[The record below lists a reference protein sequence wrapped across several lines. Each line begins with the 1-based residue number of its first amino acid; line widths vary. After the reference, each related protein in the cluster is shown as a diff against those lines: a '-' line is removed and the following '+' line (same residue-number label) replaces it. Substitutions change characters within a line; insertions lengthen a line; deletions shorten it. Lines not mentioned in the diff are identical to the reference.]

1 MKSNFIE
8 PKRPL
13 ILVAD
18 DDPIMRKT
26 ISHRMKQE
34 GYRVIE
40 ATNGKECIEAY
51 QMESPDL
58 ILLDAMMPVMDG
70 FTCCQIL
77 SKMIRS
83 EHSRRKSDLV
93 QNFQNHSL
101 LSQTDQIL
109 ASIERTPIL
118 MVTGLDDTE
127 SVDYAFEMGATDF
140 IRKPIH
146 WAVLRQRVR
155 RLIQQSNL
163 YQQLEIA
170 NAELKTMAILDALT
184 QLANRRYFDEY
195 LDQQWSQMGNKQLS
209 LALILCDIDFF
220 KLYNDTYGHQD
231 GDTCLKLV
239 AKALKDEVKRV
250 TDLVARYGGE
260 KMAII
265 LPDTNGEGAFFVAQQ
280 IRERIKS
287 FEIEHCASPINQY
300 VTLSLGVASVIP
312 SSEDS
317 PHNLIKFADQALY
330 LAKQN
335 GRDRIVLYTVD

>member
-1 MKSNFIE
+1 MKSNFPE
-8 PKRPL
+8 KKRPL
-13 ILVAD
+13 ILVTD
-18 DDPIMRKT
+18 DDPVMRKM
-26 ISHRMKQE
+26 ICHRMKQD
-34 GYRVIE
+34 GYRIIE
-40 ATNGKECIEAY
+40 ASNGQECLDAY
-51 QMESPDL
+51 QLESPDM

-70 FTCCQIL
+70 FTCCQLL

-83 EHSRRKSDLV
+83 EHSRRKSD
-93 QNFQNHSL
+93 SL
-101 LSQTDQIL
+101 HDDSPLSQTDQIL

-170 NAELKTMAILDALT
+170 NAELKRMAILDGLT

-195 LDQQWSQMGNKQLS
+195 LDQQWKIMEEKQLP

-220 KLYNDTYGHQD
+220 KFYNDTYGHQD
-231 GDTCLKLV
+231 GDSCLIQV
-239 AKALKDEVKRV
+239 AKALTDEVKRLG
-250 TDLVARYGGE
+250 DLVARYGGE
-260 KMAII
+260 EMAII
-265 LPDTNGEGAFFVAQQ
+265 LPDTNGEGAFFLAQK
-280 IRERIKS
+280 IRERINS
-287 FEIEHCASPINQY
+287 LQVEHSASPINQY
-300 VTLSLGVASVIP
+300 LTLSLGVASVIP
-312 SSEDS
+312 SPVDS
-317 PHNLIKFADQALY
+317 PQNLIKFADSALY

-335 GRDRIVLYTVD
+335 GRNRSILYTVD

>member
-1 MKSNFIE
+1 MKLNFPE
-8 PKRPL
+8 TKRPL
-13 ILVAD
+13 ILVTD
-18 DDPIMRKT
+18 DDPVMRKM
-26 ISHRMKQE
+26 ICRRMKQD

-40 ATNGKECIEAY
+40 ASNGQECLDVY
-51 QMESPDL
+51 QQESPDL

-77 SKMIRS
+77 SKMIRAD
-83 EHSRRKSDLV
+83 HQRRKSDYLED
-93 QNFQNHSL
+93 HSAL
-101 LSQTDQIL
+101 NQTDQIL

-170 NAELKTMAILDALT
+170 NAELKRMAILDGLT

-195 LDQQWSQMGNKQLS
+195 LETQWKIMEQKQLPI
-209 LALILCDIDFF
+209 ALILCDIDFF

-231 GDTCLKLV
+231 GDTCLKQI
-239 AKALKDEVKRV
+239 AKALTEEVKRV
-250 TDLVARYGGE
+250 SDLVARYGGE
-260 KMAII
+260 EMAII
-265 LPDTNGEGAFFVAQQ
+265 LPDTNSQGAFFVAQN
-280 IRERIKS
+280 IRERVKS
-287 FEIEHCASPINQY
+287 FQLQHSASPINQY

-312 SSEDS
+312 SPHNS
-317 PHNLIKFADQALY
+317 PENLIKEADDALY

-335 GRDRIVLYTVD
+335 GRDRTILYTITHN

>member
-1 MKSNFIE
+1 MKSNFPE
-8 PKRPL
+8 KKRPL
-13 ILVAD
+13 ILVTD
-18 DDPIMRKT
+18 DDPVMRKM
-26 ISHRMKQE
+26 ICHRMKQD

-40 ATNGKECIEAY
+40 ASNGEECLDAY
-51 QMESPDL
+51 QLESPDL

-70 FTCCQIL
+70 FTCCQLL
-77 SKMIRS
+77 SKIIRS
-83 EHSRRKSDLV
+83 GHSRRKFD
-93 QNFQNHSL
+93 SL
-101 LSQTDQIL
+101 HEDSPLSQTDQIL

-170 NAELKTMAILDALT
+170 NTELKRMAILDGLT

-195 LDQQWSQMGNKQLS
+195 LDQQWKIMEEKQLP

-220 KLYNDTYGHQD
+220 KFYNDTYGHQD
-231 GDTCLKLV
+231 GDTCLKQV
-239 AKALKDEVKRV
+239 AKALTEEVKRV
-250 TDLVARYGGE
+250 GDLVARYGGE
-260 KMAII
+260 EMAII
-265 LPDTNGEGAFFVAQQ
+265 LPDTNGEGAFFLAQK
-280 IRERIKS
+280 IRERINS
-287 FEIEHCASPINQY
+287 LQVEHSASPINQY
-300 VTLSLGVASVIP
+300 LTLSLGVASVIP
-312 SSEDS
+312 SPVDS
-317 PHNLIKFADQALY
+317 PQNLIKFADSALY

-335 GRDRIVLYTVD
+335 GRNRSILYTVD